1 MRWRRLA
8 HRGRSLLLHSQAN
21 IAAGLKSGANG
32 YPPPMTTNEQDKN
45 DNSHDHDEPK
55 AGHPGPT
62 DTGKDGG
69 MATRELAPELTED

>member
-1 MRWRRLA
+1 M
-8 HRGRSLLLHSQAN
+8 
-21 IAAGLKSGANG
+21 KSGANG

-45 DNSHDHDEPK
+45 DNSDDYDEPK

>member
-1 MRWRRLA
+1 M
-8 HRGRSLLLHSQAN
+8 
-21 IAAGLKSGANG
+21 KSWANG
-32 YPPPMTTNEQDKN
+32 YPPPMTTNEQDKDKN
-45 DNSHDHDEPK
+45 DHDEPK